1 MKYVQIAWKKVKWTK
16 EKNAKIRKMQLL
28 LKRVSG
34 VKRGAKSIDKILKKV
49 IKIPG
54 SNLFLSSVRLCI
66 YEA

>member
-1 MKYVQIAWKKVKWTK
+1 
-16 EKNAKIRKMQLL
+16 MQLL